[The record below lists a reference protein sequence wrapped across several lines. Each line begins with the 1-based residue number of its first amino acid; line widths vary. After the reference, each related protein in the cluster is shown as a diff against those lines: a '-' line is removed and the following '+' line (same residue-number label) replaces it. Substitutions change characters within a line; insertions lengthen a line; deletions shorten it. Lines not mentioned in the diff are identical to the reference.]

1 MPRENGTGLD
11 GEGSATRPGRI
22 VEFDNT
28 NNPAIALPHPQAAD
42 TAVRPIDPP
51 TTLAGAVQGQAAVRA
66 DLIGSDRRAAEGL
79 TARGSA
85 PVLGLCRRLLAAG
98 VDPGRPLCA
107 YRGDMLSIA
116 IRSIREG
123 AALTVDEH
131 NGTRF
136 AKWKPFRRSAV
147 EPGITPHEEATPAEV
162 GTRDHSARL
171 GAERVRGT
179 PP

>member
-1 MPRENGTGLD
+1 MAYRKRMRPTSACADRE
-11 GEGSATRPGRI
+11 
-22 VEFDNT
+22 
-28 NNPAIALPHPQAAD
+28 PQVD
-42 TAVRPIDPP
+42 
-51 TTLAGAVQGQAAVRA
+51 LAGRQIDRVGTPKERSKQAAVRA
-66 DLIGSDRRAAEGL
+66 DIIGSDRCTAEGL
-79 TARGSA
+79 TACGSA
-85 PVLGLCRRLLAAG
+85 PVLALCRRLLAAG
-98 VDPGRPLCA
+98 VDPDRPLCA

-147 EPGITPHEEATPAEV
+147 APEIAPLEGAPPPETDTLERR
-162 GTRDHSARL
+162 TRPS
-171 GAERVRGT
+171 AERAEDA